1 MAEQEIAKHGK
12 QVIRLMTS
20 KEHGIGHKLR
30 EIAIE
35 FATILFA
42 VLLSIW
48 LHGWSEH
55 RHQQHEVRTFLA
67 GLKQDLLGD
76 IREIDGLTTDYKRFD
91 ANFRYLAAL
100 EPGKM
105 PDEKTFGP
113 AYQFMDANRYM
124 LPTKSRFDGF
134 MMSGKLTNI
143 EDQELLSGI
152 LVLYQSVLPQVQ
164 TSEGGWATRQ
174 RKLRDY
180 RDEGLERGDAA
191 DYFRLLTTS
200 KGKRLLNQMLT
211 TGQHYDRY
219 RMYASQAREVIR
231 MIDAYPGMADQGHR

>member
-12 QVIRLMTS
+12 QLIRLMAS
-20 KEHGIGHKLR
+20 KEHGFAHKVR

-67 GLKQDLLGD
+67 GLKQDLQGD
-76 IREIDGLTTDYKRFD
+76 IRETDGLIADYKRFD

-105 PDEKTFGP
+105 PDEKAFAP
-113 AYQFMDANRYM
+113 AYRYMDANRYM
-124 LPTKSRFDGF
+124 LPVKSRFDGF
-134 MMSGKLTNI
+134 LMSGKLTNI
-143 EDQELLSGI
+143 EDQELLSSI
-152 LVLYQSVLPQVQ
+152 LNLYQSLLPQVQ
-164 TSEGGWATRQ
+164 TSEGGWSTRQ

-180 RDEGLERGDAA
+180 RDDGLDRGDAA

-200 KGKRLLNQMLT
+200 KGKRLVNQMFT
-211 TGQHYDRY
+211 TDQHYDRY
-219 RMYASQAREVIR
+219 RKYAAQAREIIR
-231 MIDAYPGMADQGHR
+231 MIDAYPGMADAGHH

>member
-20 KEHGIGHKLR
+20 KEHGFGHKVR

-67 GLKQDLLGD
+67 GLKSDLQSD
-76 IREIDGLTTDYKRFD
+76 IVDVDGLLKDYRGFD
-91 ANFRYLAAL
+91 ANFRYLTAL

-105 PDEKTFGP
+105 PDEKTFEA
-113 AYQFMDANRYM
+113 AYRNMDANRY
-124 LPTKSRFDGF
+124 LIPNKSRFDGF

-143 EDQELLSGI
+143 EDQDLLSGI
-152 LVLYQSVLPQVQ
+152 LNLYQSQLSQVQ
-164 TSEGGWATRQ
+164 TSEGGWSTRQ

-180 RDEGLERGDAA
+180 RDDTLVDDDPASH
-191 DYFRLLTTS
+191 FRLLTAP
-200 KGKRLLNQMLT
+200 KGKRLLNQMFAT
-211 TGQHYDRY
+211 DQHYDRY
-219 RMYASQAREVIR
+219 RMYAQQAREIIR
-231 MIDAYPGMADQGHR
+231 MIDAYPGMADAGRH